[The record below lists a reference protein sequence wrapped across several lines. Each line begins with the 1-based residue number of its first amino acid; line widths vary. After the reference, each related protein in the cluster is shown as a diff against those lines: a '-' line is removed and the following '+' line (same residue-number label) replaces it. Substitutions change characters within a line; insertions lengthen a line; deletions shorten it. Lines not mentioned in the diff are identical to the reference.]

1 MGLPMP
7 VGRFRT
13 DPREL
18 DEVEREVSAQQL
30 PEAALTVGTG
40 AGLALGMLS
49 VLPAPLATL
58 LPTPALTIIG
68 GIVGYLLGFR
78 LKRHRIEKRRD
89 RA

>member
-1 MGLPMP
+1 MP

-30 PEAALTVGTG
+30 PEAALT
-40 AGLALGMLS
+40 LGMGVGLGLGLLGLLPVWLS
-49 VLPAPLATL
+49 AV
-58 LPTPALTIIG
+58 LPTPALTILG

-78 LKRHRIEKRRD
+78 LKTHRIEKRRNE
-89 RA
+89 A